1 MSTGGQNMPESNRTV
16 RIELTDEQRRQLE
29 EATGKQATAIEFTA
43 EELEERIAP
52 ARTHVL

>member
-1 MSTGGQNMPESNRTV
+1 MPESTRTV

>member
-1 MSTGGQNMPESNRTV
+1 MSDSKNV
-16 RIELTDEQRRQLE
+16 RIELTEEQRRQLE

-52 ARTHVL
+52 TKGVPGLEF